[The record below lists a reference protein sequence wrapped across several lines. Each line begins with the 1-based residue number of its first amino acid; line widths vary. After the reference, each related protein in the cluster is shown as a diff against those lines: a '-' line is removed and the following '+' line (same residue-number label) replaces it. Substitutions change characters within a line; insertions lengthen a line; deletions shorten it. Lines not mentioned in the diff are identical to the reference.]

1 VFDMPAQVAALAL
14 GQLDN
19 EYTMDLAVSA
29 GDELVIVHGRDRK
42 LSLDETERAKVSPA
56 LVTQRKFPSNI
67 ASLVL
72 GNFTGDSGTDVAR
85 APVAV
90 LPMRL
95 TASALYSVTLLTKGQ
110 TAPVIAKIE
119 PNNTFVVTNTNAT
132 GPGSLQFAILDANE
146 TPGADLISFNIPGA
160 GPFTISL
167 INTLPTIT
175 DPVTIDG
182 TTQPGFACTPV
193 IEL

>member
-1 VFDMPAQVAALAL
+1 MLMQSIPTLPKLSKEKLKAPSPLRHFSLRRKYLPRRLRLASLAL

-72 GNFTGDSGTDVAR
+72 GNFTGDSGTDVALLMDDG
-85 APVAV
+85 AV
-90 LPMRL
+90 
-95 TASALYSVTLLTKGQ
+95 SVLSSGD
-110 TAPVIAKIE
+110 AK
-119 PNNTFVVTNTNAT
+119 AK
-132 GPGSLQFAILDANE
+132 
-146 TPGADLISFNIPGA
+146 
-160 GPFTISL
+160 
-167 INTLPTIT
+167 
-175 DPVTIDG
+175 
-182 TTQPGFACTPV
+182 
-193 IEL
+193 